1 MSDTEKSPSN
11 LRAQAHLLNLRDL
24 RELAH
29 LSRETLA
36 VGVGLSTQ
44 ALRDLESGMSNPRLA
59 TVYVLVSA
67 LAGHLEKPANWVF
80 EKLIPDAVYA
90 PYEPLREAAALRL
103 GEAALRPL
111 SGSAARRRFTQTS
124 GDAPGAPESAEP
136 NLYRLQQLF
145 ARSRFS
151 QAELADLTGLT
162 DRTLR
167 QFFGANAPTG
177 RNTTLAVFLTITA
190 ALAPVLGGSVKDA
203 VLHVLADDLARLGA
217 RPPV

>member
-1 MSDTEKSPSN
+1 MSDAEKNPPN
-11 LRAQAHLLNLRDL
+11 LRDQAHLLNLRVL
-24 RELAH
+24 RERAH

-36 VGVGLSTQ
+36 AGIGLSTQ
-44 ALRDLESGMSNPRLA
+44 ALRDLESGVSNPRLT
-59 TVYVLVSA
+59 TVFLLVSA
-67 LAGHLEKPANWVF
+67 LAGHLKLPSGRVF
-80 EKLIPDAVYA
+80 EELIPEAVYT

-103 GEAALRPL
+103 GVTALRTL
-111 SGSAARRRFTQTS
+111 HGSAARRRFTKTP
-124 GDAPGAPESAEP
+124 GEAPGTPESDELS
-136 NLYRLQQLF
+136 LYRLQRLF

-217 RPPV
+217 RPPA